1 MLDYSLVMRKK
12 LCENTLFRVLFY
24 RQHKVSFDNFSRRNA
39 LMSNHHVSN
48 ENTFEW
54 IKSQSD
60 YIDENGLNHWI
71 QHADGSKGIPPP
83 LTLRSTYPFTYT
95 IKFRNNIFFQ

>member
-1 MLDYSLVMRKK
+1 MCKK

-39 LMSNHHVSN
+39 SMNNHHVSN

-60 YIDENGLNHWI
+60 YIDEKGLDHWI
-71 QHADGSKGIPPP
+71 QHADGSKGLPSSHLP
-83 LTLRSTYPFTYT
+83 LRNKYPFIYT
-95 IKFRNNIFFQ
+95 IKFRNNVFYTNHKK